1 MLMAVF
7 CLGASLIGINAQEKD
22 WANLQRYAQQNAEL
36 PKPDKNEKRVVFMG
50 NSITEGWVN
59 THPDFFKSNG
69 YIGRGIGGQ
78 TSYQFLVRF
87 REDVINLSPALV
99 VINAAT
105 NDIAENTGAYHED
118 RTFGNIVS
126 MVELAKANH
135 IKVIL
140 TTTLPAAAFRH
151 GWEIRE
157 EMLTFTP
164 GIVRGLAFAI
174 HCFTEKGDKVM
185 VMPPVYHPFFLVTQ
199 KNERE
204 VVYSP
209 LVLKDGQYHIDF
221 DRFRKDVQ
229 GCKLLILSNPHN
241 PGGRVWTKEELS
253 QIADICYENGTLV
266 ISDEIHAD
274 LTLPPYKHPTFA
286 LISEKA
292 RMNSLVFMSPSK
304 AFNMP
309 GLASSYAIIEND
321 ELRHQFQVY
330 MEASEFS
337 EGHLFAYLS
346 VAAAYSHGTEWLDQV
361 IAYIKGNIDFTESYL
376 KERIPAIRMIRPQAS
391 YLIFLDCRELGL
403 SQEELNRLFVE
414 DAHLALNEGTT
425 FGKEGE
431 GFMRLN
437 VACPRATLE
446 KALRQ
451 LEQAVTDLK

>member
-1 MLMAVF
+1 MKYNFDEVIERRGTDSVKYDAVSERWGRSDLLPMWVADMDF
-7 CLGASLIGINAQEKD
+7 RTPPFVIEAIRRRLDHEVLGYTFACEAWYTSIINWQKE
-22 WANLQRYAQQNAEL
+22 
-36 PKPDKNEKRVVFMG
+36 
-50 NSITEGWVN
+50 
-59 THPDFFKSNG
+59 
-69 YIGRGIGGQ
+69 
-78 TSYQFLVRF
+78 
-87 REDVINLSPALV
+87 
-99 VINAAT
+99 
-105 NDIAENTGAYHED
+105 
-118 RTFGNIVS
+118 
-126 MVELAKANH
+126 
-135 IKVIL
+135 
-140 TTTLPAAAFRH
+140 RH
-151 GWEIRE
+151 GWNVTR

-164 GIVRGLAFAI
+164 GIVRGLAFALQ
-174 HCFTEKGDKVM
+174 CFTAPGDKVM

-204 VVYSP
+204 VVFSP
-209 LVLKDGQYHIDF
+209 LILKDGQYHIDF
-221 DRFRKDVQ
+221 NRFRKDVQ
-229 GCKLLILSNPHN
+229 GCKLLVLSNPHN

-253 QIADICYENGTLV
+253 QIADICYESGTLV

-274 LTLPPYKHPTFA
+274 LTLPPYKHSTFA

-321 ELRHQFQVY
+321 ELRHRFQTY

-361 IAYIKGNIDFTESYL
+361 IAYIQGNIDYTEHYL
-376 KERIPAIRMIRPQAS
+376 KEQVPTIKMIRPQAS

-403 SQEELNRLFVE
+403 NREELNRLFVE

-437 VACPRATLE
+437 IACPRATLE
-446 KALRQ
+446 QALKQ
-451 LEQAVTDLK
+451 LTQAVNNR